1 VRAEAAIH
9 AGAAGEAVIREMVR
23 SPDRETAIAALRSLP
38 ETALELAASRLS
50 DEDPSIRAATL
61 ETYARGAAIPPLPE
75 DALFAIAEDPDPR
88 IRRAGIL
95 LLANLE
101 EPEAIAAIAGAIG
114 DSSAEVQ
121 FAAETVL
128 GSLDDAGVLAVEPLL
143 RAQRE
148 RTVRSALRVVS
159 LVGTPAARSILKG
172 ELRHRVR
179 DLWSG
184 IIAVSRL
191 PAEPT
196 ETAKSFL
203 RMAYQDDI
211 MRSRRIAFA
220 ILELLAN
227 PNTVRWVD
235 KVLHQGSLRAR
246 GDALEVLSHLGDR
259 QAAQLLV
266 LAHERGRL
274 EDKIPEVLGVVAI
287 PADDADI
294 VANAGGSDG
303 RWIQM
308 AAKAITSPET
318 SRPEEEELMENLLAL
333 KQVPLFAQ
341 LSFEQLEAIQ
351 KLTRAVEYLPNEPI
365 VKEGDPGGEL
375 FLLVEGR
382 VRVFKNF
389 GRRDERCLATQQA
402 VSYFGEMAAIDDE
415 PRSAT
420 VIAAERS
427 RMLCLDGE
435 SLKELIRQMPEIAL
449 QIMRV
454 LTARVRRAESASVG

>member
-1 VRAEAAIH
+1 
-9 AGAAGEAVIREMVR
+9 
-23 SPDRETAIAALRSLP
+23 
-38 ETALELAASRLS
+38 
-50 DEDPSIRAATL
+50 
-61 ETYARGAAIPPLPE
+61 
-75 DALFAIAEDPDPR
+75 
-88 IRRAGIL
+88 
-95 LLANLE
+95 
-101 EPEAIAAIAGAIG
+101 
-114 DSSAEVQ
+114 
-121 FAAETVL
+121 VL
-128 GSLDDAGVLAVEPLL
+128 GSMEEAGIHAVEPLL
-143 RAQRE
+143 RAHRE
-148 RTVRSALRVVS
+148 RTVKSALRVVS
-159 LVGTPAARSILKG
+159 LVGTPAARAVLKG

-179 DLWSG
+179 DLWCAV
-184 IIAVSRL
+184 IAVSRL
-191 PAEPT
+191 PDEPT
-196 ETAKSFL
+196 EIARSFL

-220 ILELLAN
+220 TLELLAD

-235 KVLHQGSLRAR
+235 KVLHHGSNRAR

-266 LAHERGRL
+266 LAHEGGRL
-274 EDKIPEVLGVVAI
+274 EDKIPEVLQVVAI
-287 PADDADI
+287 PGDDDI
-294 VANAGGSDG
+294 LATACASDG

-308 AAKAITSPET
+308 AAKAITSPEA
-318 SRPEEEELMENLLAL
+318 SRPEQDELMENLLAL

-382 VRVFKNF
+382 VRVYKNF
-389 GRRDERCLATQQA
+389 GTRDERCLSTQEA

-420 VIAAERS
+420 VIAADRS

-454 LTARVRRAESASVG
+454 LTARVRRAESRARP